1 MNQIQE
7 LAELRAIVA
16 DLAQQIARMSNEI
29 VTRRIVVLDE
39 TGAPRIVGEVVGPD
53 ATLFVQTD
61 SEHRA
66 ALVAS
71 TASCC
76 PLVSVNLMV
85 GDEFPVDLYNACK
98 HTLRA
103 VS

>member
-1 MNQIQE
+1 MVLGLTEVIE
-7 LAELRAIVA
+7 S
-16 DLAQQIARMSNEI
+16 MSNEI

-85 GDEFPVDLYNACK
+85 GDEFPVDLYNVCK
-98 HTLRA
+98 HTLRLA
-103 VS
+103 S